1 MNREDKSPVTDFLKK
16 AKKKIFQLILSSRAL
31 SPNTGQE
38 DKHFHIRTASVEI
51 KEQIEVYKFMPMHIK
66 IFLKQREDTTSNDVH
81 LLEHWCIELVNE
93 AYEKKVDS
101 DSVFK
106 KLSAAMR
113 GVYSLLVMLP
123 IQKLMRAKS
132 RLKLSFDLQYQMN
145 HDSTESKFKGPTR
158 YVTCRIPTELGPFNI
173 SCTYLCN
180 VAPFIEKRTNIIV
193 IKEDYHSRK
202 GNSRR
207 NNSLDNPIPSPLL
220 DDPRPGS
227 LPVHKQINWT
237 SIDSTDSD
245 NTPKG
250 TTKPTNRPTDLPR
263 APAPIPR
270 PALLPQAPFRPHLL
284 STSPQSPRP
293 LRPTPRDEEPD
304 PHFTMETPPSSSF
317 QSKPKVG
324 SYTLSGLSISPFR
337 DNALLGGP
345 GSPSMSLGSPSP
357 VVSLGSGLL
366 MHEEEEE
373 IASSTPT
380 VNSMVRSSDSEGLK
394 LDRFLQ
400 LMNVGVPI
408 DFGEESRPIPVEETA
423 NTFDKM
429 LISQE

>member
-1 MNREDKSPVTDFLKK
+1 
-16 AKKKIFQLILSSRAL
+16 
-31 SPNTGQE
+31 
-38 DKHFHIRTASVEI
+38 
-51 KEQIEVYKFMPMHIK
+51 
-66 IFLKQREDTTSNDVH
+66 
-81 LLEHWCIELVNE
+81 
-93 AYEKKVDS
+93 
-101 DSVFK
+101 
-106 KLSAAMR
+106 
-113 GVYSLLVMLP
+113 MLP

-145 HDSTESKFKGPTR
+145 HDSSESKFKGPTR

-202 GNSRR
+202 GPNSRR

-227 LPVHKQINWT
+227 VPVHKQINWT
-237 SIDSTDSD
+237 GVDSTDSD

-250 TTKPTNRPTDLPR
+250 ITKTNRPSEMPR
-263 APAPIPR
+263 QPNTGPIPR
-270 PALLPQAPFRPHLL
+270 GPLLAQVSRPSLLPVPPYL

-293 LRPTPRDEEPD
+293 FKPTPREDEVD

-317 QSKPKVG
+317 QNKAKVG

-337 DNALLGGP
+337 DNLLAGP

-357 VVSLGSGLL
+357 VISIGSGLL

-373 IASSTPT
+373 ITSSTPT
-380 VNSMVRSSDSEGLK
+380 FNSMVRSTDSEGLK
-394 LDRFLQ
+394 LDTFLQ
-400 LMNVGVPI
+400 LMKVGVPI
-408 DFGEESRPIPVEETA
+408 DFGEESRTIPVEETA